1 MSEDPVILDRT
12 YIGKEYS
19 SSPKLVETESI
30 VKYALATN
38 EKNPLYTDRESPEGL
53 VPPPLYPVVFLPEL
67 LSQLVDDAEGMGLDM
82 LRVVH
87 AEHEMEWRGT
97 VRPGDQILSKA
108 KIVNMERR
116 GVNDILDLQIQ
127 CTREGTTVVEMQY
140 RLMVRGKKKQGEKK
154 PGQPPVAGEQRKKLA
169 EGAVMVSDDQG
180 VRYAEASGDHNPI
193 HISDEI
199 ARSVGIPSAILH
211 GLCTMALAS
220 QTIVDKLLGGDPRQ
234 LKRMKVR
241 FSRPVLMGQTVTT
254 EVYDAGTKEAGIQV
268 VHFETRDAKGVPV
281 LTRGVAE
288 FIE

>member
-1 MSEDPVILDRT
+1 MSEDLANLDRS
-12 YIGKEYS
+12 YIGREYS
-19 SSPKLVETESI
+19 SSPQLVEIESI

-38 EKNPLYTDRESPEGL
+38 EKNPLYTDTESPGGI

-67 LSQLVDDAEGMGLDM
+67 LSQLGDDAEGMGLDM

-87 AEHEMEWRGT
+87 AEHDMEWRGI

-108 KIVNMERR
+108 KIINMERR

-140 RLMVRGKKKQGEKK
+140 RLMVRGKKKQGENE
-154 PGQPPVAGEQRKKLA
+154 PGQPPVTTEQGKKLA
-169 EGAVMVSDDQG
+169 EGTVMVTDDQG

-199 ARSVGIPSAILH
+199 ARSVGLPRAILH

-220 QTIVDKLLGGDPRQ
+220 QTIVEELLGGDPRR
-234 LKRMKVR
+234 LRRMKVR
-241 FSRPVLMGQTVTT
+241 FSRPVLMGQTLTT
-254 EVYDAGTKEAGIQV
+254 EVYETGTKEAGNTV
-268 VHFETRDAKGVPV
+268 VHLETRDANGVPV

-288 FIE
+288 FTK